1 MFGAYYSRTKGRYI
15 HFELEFETEEIP
27 FAESIGTSLD
37 LEKRPDK
44 ELWSNDMDIPF
55 DENDVT
61 DNTHLLMSGT
71 IVFIITVTSRTMS
84 ISCIK
89 SNNCFRFQ
97 HQSNGKIFIFLR
109 SFIRHYDYQRN
120 ISKKAMLSYMTVFKP
135 LEMAYLLIT
144 RLQMHN
150 LNLNQVGMT
159 LSLAILLK
167 SRI

>member
-1 MFGAYYSRTKGRYI
+1 MTWTFHLMKTMW
-15 HFELEFETEEIP
+15 L
-27 FAESIGTSLD
+27 
-37 LEKRPDK
+37 
-44 ELWSNDMDIPF
+44 
-55 DENDVT
+55 

-167 SRI
+167 SRIWYEILLQVEVIECQY

>member
-1 MFGAYYSRTKGRYI
+1 M
-15 HFELEFETEEIP
+15 
-27 FAESIGTSLD
+27 D

-61 DNTHLLMSGT
+61 RQYTFTNVWNNSVYYHGN
-71 IVFIITVTSRTMS
+71 VRTMS

-120 ISKKAMLSYMTVFKP
+120 ISKKAMLLYMTVFKP

>member
-71 IVFIITVTSRTMS
+71 IVFIITVTSNNEYKLY
-84 ISCIK
+84 K

-97 HQSNGKIFIFLR
+97 HQSNGKFSFLAE
-109 SFIRHYDYQRN
+109 FYQ
-120 ISKKAMLSYMTVFKP
+120 
-135 LEMAYLLIT
+135 
-144 RLQMHN
+144 
-150 LNLNQVGMT
+150 T
-159 LSLAILLK
+159 L
-167 SRI
+167 